1 MNQTVNIKKSYTSIR
16 QYLQD
21 IRLNKNNQIRFYNF
35 WDTQLPHEMWFAR
48 FIQHHKLNNN
58 YSDRINFYS
67 VLGSLDKLEKLH
79 KGVNIFFSGEN
90 MHSDRFAEFRSLCQV
105 KEFDLYIDFDTTLNE
120 KSVRFP
126 LWLLYTFS
134 PESNEDD
141 IKRKVE
147 ELRFPLQENRQGFC
161 SLVASHDWNGIRG
174 GIIDSLTAID
184 TVSSGGRFRKN
195 TDDLNGVYSNHK
207 FDFIRQYKFNIC
219 PENSNAAGYVTEKIF
234 QSIEA
239 GCIPIYWGSN
249 NKPELDILNQ
259 NAILFWNQGE
269 DNTNTISTIKELM
282 ADKKKY
288 IDFISQQRLLPDA
301 ADVIW
306 NYFNNLK
313 QCLSDVITK

>member
-1 MNQTVNIKKSYTSIR
+1 MYKDKYMKVKEAVENYRANGLYPIR
-16 QYLQD
+16 Y
-21 IRLNKNNQIRFYNF
+21 YNF
-35 WDTQLPHEMWFAR
+35 WRDQLARDIWFSR
-48 FIQHHKLNNN
+48 FIEHRGLLNGERH
-58 YSDRINFYS
+58 RINFYS

-147 ELRFPLQENRQGFC
+147 ELRFPLQDNRQGFC

-207 FDFIRQYKFNIC
+207 YDFIRQYKFNIC

-288 IDFISQQRLLPDA
+288 IDFVSQQRLLPDA

-313 QCLSDVITK
+313 QCLSDAITK

>member
-1 MNQTVNIKKSYTSIR
+1 VNIKKSYTSIR

>member
-1 MNQTVNIKKSYTSIR
+1 MKVKEAVENYRANGLYPIR
-16 QYLQD
+16 Y
-21 IRLNKNNQIRFYNF
+21 YNF
-35 WDTQLPHEMWFAR
+35 WRDQLARDIWFSR
-48 FIQHHKLNNN
+48 FIEHRGLLNGKRP
-58 YSDRINFYS
+58 RINFYS

-120 KSVRFP
+120 KSVRLP

-147 ELRFPLQENRQGFC
+147 ELRFPLQDNRQGFC